1 MGTVT
6 DETQSR
12 IHQKI
17 VTERGLTAMR
27 DSERNGG
34 DFMTLVQQATSMMEK
49 LPVRSQQVVV
59 DLLKMLSGY
68 SESSVLSNTHE
79 PGFSLP
85 DDFDEHFD
93 DLNDEIAT
101 LFMGESR

>member
-1 MGTVT
+1 
-6 DETQSR
+6 
-12 IHQKI
+12 
-17 VTERGLTAMR
+17 
-27 DSERNGG
+27 
-34 DFMTLVQQATSMMEK
+34 MTLVQQATSMMEK

-68 SESSVLSNTHE
+68 SESYVLSSTHE
-79 PGFSLP
+79 PGFKRTGKSVFFLP